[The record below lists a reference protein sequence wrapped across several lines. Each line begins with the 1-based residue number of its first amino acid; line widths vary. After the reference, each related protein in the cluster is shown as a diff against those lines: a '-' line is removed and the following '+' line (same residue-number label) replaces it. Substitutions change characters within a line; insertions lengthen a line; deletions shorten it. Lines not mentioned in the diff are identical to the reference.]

1 MAKKKRE
8 KENLGPH
15 YNKAP
20 VQTIYSN
27 TFGVGFSDT
36 EVAINFG
43 LSTPSYF
50 EPHDDEDVP
59 VARIFLSWEVAESLA
74 GTLRDVCEKHKK
86 PQKPKRKSKTKG
98 EGGSGR

>member
-1 MAKKKRE
+1 MAKKTKKGLETEHRE
-8 KENLGPH
+8 VSVPS
-15 YNKAP
+15 
-20 VQTIYSN
+20 IYSN
-27 TFGVGFSDT
+27 TFGIGSTDT

-50 EPHDDEDVP
+50 KPHDDEDVP

-74 GTLRDVCEKHKK
+74 ETLRDVCEKHKK